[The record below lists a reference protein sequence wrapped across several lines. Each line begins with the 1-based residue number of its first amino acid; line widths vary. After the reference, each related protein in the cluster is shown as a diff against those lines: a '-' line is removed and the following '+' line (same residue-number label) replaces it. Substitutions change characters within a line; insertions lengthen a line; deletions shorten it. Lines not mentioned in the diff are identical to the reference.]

1 MKSKPAIRF
10 ASEKRPG
17 DAVDFFLQTF
27 VPRRFRFETQ
37 LALRHLLSGGGQTVL
52 TVSAVAA
59 GVIIVI
65 FITSLIFGL
74 QDRLTELLTDA
85 IPHVTISVEEPE
97 PRTLAGVSGG
107 SDELSSSRIE
117 KRAPQLKFIDN
128 WAQVVESV
136 RGLPNVR
143 AVTPVVS
150 GQAFVSKGANPIG
163 TAILG
168 ADPEL
173 QNLITPVTED
183 LIAGKYL
190 GLSSDEIVIDA
201 ELAEDLEVTT
211 GERIRVTS
219 GTTASDSFTV
229 AGIYSRG
236 QGRGSAYITLRTA
249 QSLFGYGTSV
259 NMVQVKL
266 VDIYDADSVADRI
279 MSLWPYEAKSWTRE
293 FPQFLTSL
301 QVQTASAYLI
311 SAFSLIASGFAIA
324 AVLIVSV
331 LQKSKQIG
339 ILKSMGTTRRQIL
352 RVFILEG
359 LGVAIVGSLLGLILG
374 IAIVLVLSLF
384 EQPVT
389 RLGQT
394 PDQLFPVR
402 ILPLYLGLAVTAAI
416 SSTVIAAVLPA
427 RRAARMNPVD
437 VMR

>member
-1 MKSKPAIRF
+1 MNVLLR
-10 ASEKRPG
+10 
-17 DAVDFFLQTF
+17 TF

-85 IPHVTISVEEPE
+85 IPHVTITVEEPE
-97 PRTLAGVSGG
+97 PRPLARITDG
-107 SDELSSSRIE
+107 SELSSSRIE
-117 KRAPQLKFIDN
+117 QQAPQLKFIDN
-128 WAQVVESV
+128 WPHVVETV
-136 RGLPNVR
+136 RALPNVR
-143 AVTPVVS
+143 AVAPVVS

-163 TAILG
+163 TAVVG
-168 ADPEL
+168 ADPDL
-173 QNLITPVTED
+173 QNVITPVTKD
-183 LIAGKYL
+183 LISGKYL
-190 GLSSDEIVIDA
+190 GLRSDEIVIDA
-201 ELAEDLEVTT
+201 ELAEDLDVTT

-219 GTTASDSFTV
+219 GTNASDSFTV

-236 QGRGSAYITLRTA
+236 QGRGSAYVTLRTG

-259 NMVQVKL
+259 NVVYVKL
-266 VDIYDADSVADRI
+266 INIYEADSVADRI
-279 MSLWPYEAKSWTRE
+279 MALLPYEAKSWTRE
-293 FPQFLTSL
+293 FPQFLSSL

-339 ILKSMGTTRRQIL
+339 ILKSMGTRRRQIL

-359 LGVAIVGSLLGLILG
+359 LGVAIVGSLLGLVVG
-374 IAIVLVLSLF
+374 VTIVLLLSLF
-384 EQPVT
+384 DQPVT
-389 RLGQT
+389 RIGQT
-394 PDQLFPVR
+394 PEQLFPVR
-402 ILPLYLGLAVTAAI
+402 ILPFYLGLAMIAAI
-416 SSTVIAAVLPA
+416 ISTVVAAVLPA
-427 RRAARMNPVD
+427 RRAAKMNPVD